1 MQEKRSDLKRV
12 LRSLESFQ
20 NYSWRGEK
28 NGGMSGVNTIK
39 QQIDCTAFSETD
51 SNLAKMD
58 PFTNR
63 SLEHYGAKIF
73 IPII

>member
-1 MQEKRSDLKRV
+1 MGACRE
-12 LRSLESFQ
+12 F
-20 NYSWRGEK
+20 
-28 NGGMSGVNTIK
+28 NTIK
-39 QQIDCTAFSETD
+39 LQIDCTAFSETD

-58 PFTNR
+58 PFTYR